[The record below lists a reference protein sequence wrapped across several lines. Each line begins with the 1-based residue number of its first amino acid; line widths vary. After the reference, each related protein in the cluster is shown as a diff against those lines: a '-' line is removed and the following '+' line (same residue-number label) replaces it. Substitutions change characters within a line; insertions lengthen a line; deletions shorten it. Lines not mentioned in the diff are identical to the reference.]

1 MTDLKASLRAVDPEM
16 AEAIERETQRE
27 ENKIELIASENYTS
41 EAVLEAQGG
50 ILTNKYAEGYPDKR
64 YYGGCEYVDVVERL
78 AVERAKEL
86 FGADHANVQP
96 LSGTAANMAA
106 FFAVLRPG
114 ATILGMDLSHGGH
127 LSHGSPA
134 SFSGKLYK
142 TAFYGVSR
150 ETECLDYD
158 EVLSVA
164 KKVQPQLI
172 IAGASSYSRTID
184 FKRFREIA
192 DAVGAFLLAD
202 MAHIAGLIAAGIHP
216 SPVPHA
222 HFVTSTTHKTLR
234 GPRGGFILCKK
245 EFKDRIDESVF
256 PGIQGGPLMHV
267 IAAKGVCF
275 KEAMTKEFRA
285 YQRQVVRNVK
295 TLAKELQKHGFKI
308 VSGGTDNHLILIDLI
323 SKGITGKEA
332 EEALGRAGITVNK
345 NMIPFDQRTPMVTSG
360 IRIGT
365 PIVTTRGMRDKEM
378 VLIASFIT
386 EVLENLADADVQAR
400 VAQQAEELCR
410 EFPFYRDRLNN
421 D

>member
-1 MTDLKASLRAVDPEM
+1 
-16 AEAIERETQRE
+16 
-27 ENKIELIASENYTS
+27 
-41 EAVLEAQGG
+41 
-50 ILTNKYAEGYPDKR
+50 
-64 YYGGCEYVDVVERL
+64 
-78 AVERAKEL
+78 
-86 FGADHANVQP
+86 
-96 LSGTAANMAA
+96 MAA
-106 FFAVLRPG
+106 CFAALRPG

-164 KKVQPQLI
+164 KKVRPQLI

-234 GPRGGFILCKK
+234 GPRGGFILCKE

-308 VSGGTDNHLILIDLI
+308 VSGGTDNHLVLIDLTN
-323 SKGITGKEA
+323 KGITGKEA
-332 EEALGRAGITVNK
+332 EEALERAGITVNK

-378 VLIASFIT
+378 VLIASFIA
-386 EVLENLADADVQAR
+386 EVLEKLADADVQAR

-410 EFPFYRDRLNN
+410 EFPFYRDRLNH

>member
-1 MTDLKASLRAVDPEM
+1 LTDLKASLRAVDPEM

-96 LSGTAANMAA
+96 LSGTAANMGAC
-106 FFAVLRPG
+106 FAVLNPG
-114 ATILGMDLSHGGH
+114 NAILGMDLAHGGH
-127 LSHGSPA
+127 LSHGYHA
-134 SFSGKLYK
+134 SFSGRLYK
-142 TAFYGVSR
+142 AHFYGVSR

-158 EVLSVA
+158 EILSQA
-164 KKVQPQLI
+164 KKVRPQLI

-184 FKRFREIA
+184 FQRFREIA
-192 DAVGAFLLAD
+192 DEVGAYLMAD

-234 GPRGGFILCKK
+234 GPRGGFILCQGK
-245 EFKDRIDESVF
+245 FSDLVDQSVF

-275 KEAMTKEFRA
+275 KEAMSKEFRA

-308 VSGGTDNHLILIDLI
+308 VSGGTDNHLVLIDLTN
-323 SKGITGKEA
+323 KGITGKEA
-332 EEALGRAGITVNK
+332 EQALERAGITVNK
-345 NMIPFDQRTPMVTSG
+345 NMVPFDQHGPVITSG
-360 IRIGT
+360 IRVGT
-365 PIVTTRGMRDKEM
+365 PIVTTRGMREKEM
-378 VLIASFIT
+378 TLIASFIV
-386 EVLENLADADVQAR
+386 EVLDSYPDPVVQKR

-410 EFPFYRDRLNN
+410 EFPFYRDRLSN